1 LGPRLHVPRHHHHR
15 HRRRPGH
22 HRRHRPPSPRSP
34 ASPTETS
41 PHPAPPAE
49 SEAEIIIEMF
59 NEEMVQAGHSFTLRG
74 ITTAAA
80 AAAARGVPSPAGG
93 RD

>member
-1 LGPRLHVPRHHHHR
+1 
-15 HRRRPGH
+15 
-22 HRRHRPPSPRSP
+22 
-34 ASPTETS
+34 
-41 PHPAPPAE
+41 
-49 SEAEIIIEMF
+49 MF